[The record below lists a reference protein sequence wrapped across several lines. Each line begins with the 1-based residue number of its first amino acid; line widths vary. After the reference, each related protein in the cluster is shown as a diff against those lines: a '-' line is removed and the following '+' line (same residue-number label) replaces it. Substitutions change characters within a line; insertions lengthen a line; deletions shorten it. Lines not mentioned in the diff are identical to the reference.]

1 MSKLTITYFTPSSSV
16 SIVNFEQENAD
27 WVVMDRFQISILILA
42 NLYDLINF
50 YIPLKSL
57 ENHKYSDDLRG
68 NRYWL
73 TQLLILEEKFGDNP

>member
-42 NLYDLINF
+42 NLNDLINF

-57 ENHKYSDDLRG
+57 ENLKYSDDLRG
-68 NRYWL
+68 NRY
-73 TQLLILEEKFGDNP
+73 

>member
-1 MSKLTITYFTPSSSV
+1 M
-16 SIVNFEQENAD
+16 VNFEQENAD

-42 NLYDLINF
+42 NLNDLINF

-68 NRYWL
+68 NRY
-73 TQLLILEEKFGDNP
+73 